1 MHALK
6 IPAFLMPV
14 TNCNAGRGV
23 QLLTQPTGGE
33 GFGILSSDAY
43 MGAPRLAAQLRQALW
58 KNTSYDGRLL
68 GPGPLDRARRDL
80 SIN

>member
-1 MHALK
+1 MAD
-6 IPAFLMPV
+6 AG
-14 TNCNAGRGV
+14 AGR
-23 QLLTQPTGGE
+23 LPADTA
-33 GFGILSSDAY
+33 SA